1 MKNRWLIVFLIVSAL
16 LLMLLFPG
24 ITLKG
29 AQSGL
34 LLWYQRFLPAVF
46 PFMILSGLLTGYL
59 SRGGAIF
66 AVAAGFLNGYPVG
79 AKTAADLKKKGLL
92 PENTACYYAVFC
104 NMSSPMFMAAF
115 AGLNREMPVI
125 YLTSAAL
132 LIGFCLLTG
141 RSGSGNI
148 RFRKTGMGRFCRP
161 EPELYKSCRSE
172 ADTKNSVTAAPGD
185 ITDEPGAGD
194 HLLECTGIMVKAGI
208 YIMYF
213 SILAEFL
220 SGPSFT
226 GPVLKL
232 LIPFLELTTGIS
244 RIQAPDFP
252 LPLLARYWKLFLCV
266 SGGLCTAFQT
276 REVTYDLNLS
286 LPRYLFLKM
295 IQASAVCV
303 VCYLIY
309 SN

>member
-1 MKNRWLIVFLIVSAL
+1 MKNPWFTVFLTGSAL
-16 LLMLLFPG
+16 VLMLLFPG

-29 AQSGL
+29 AGSGL

-59 SRGGAIF
+59 KKGGAVF
-66 AVAAGFLNGYPVG
+66 AVTAGFLNGYPIG

-104 NMSSPMFMAAF
+104 NMSSPMFMAAY
-115 AGLNREMPVI
+115 AGLKKEMPVI

-132 LIGFCLLTG
+132 LTIFCQLG
-141 RSGSGNI
+141 CRSGSG
-148 RFRKTGMGRFCRP
+148 
-161 EPELYKSCRSE
+161 
-172 ADTKNSVTAAPGD
+172 KNSIRKRKRHSTCGLKMDMDSILSAAPAGSPPHN
-185 ITDEPGAGD
+185 EPGTGD
-194 HLLECTGIMVKAGI
+194 YLLECTGIMVKAGI

-220 SGPSFT
+220 SGLSFE

-232 LIPFLELTTGIS
+232 LVPFLELTTGIS
-244 RIQAPDFP
+244 RIQAADFP
-252 LPLLARYWKLFLCV
+252 FPWLTRYLKIFLCV
-266 SGGLCTAFQT
+266 SGGLCTAFQS

-286 LPRYLFLKM
+286 LPRYLLLKL
-295 IQASAVCV
+295 IQASAVCA
-303 VCYLIY
+303 VCFLVQP
-309 SN
+309 

>member
-1 MKNRWLIVFLIVSAL
+1 MKNQWLTVFLIGSAL
-16 LLMLLFPG
+16 FLMLLFPE
-24 ITLKG
+24 ITLNG
-29 AQSGL
+29 ARSGL

-59 SRGGAIF
+59 NTGGAIF

-104 NMSSPMFMAAF
+104 NMSSPMFMAAY
-115 AGLNREMPVI
+115 ADLQQEMPVI

-132 LIGFCLLTG
+132 LTGFCLLAG
-141 RSGSGNI
+141 
-148 RFRKTGMGRFCRP
+148 
-161 EPELYKSCRSE
+161 RSE
-172 ADTKNSVTAAPGD
+172 ADRKTGISTTPGNTAG
-185 ITDEPGAGD
+185 EPGTGD
-194 HLLECTGIMVKAGI
+194 HLLECTGIMVKSGI

-220 SGPSFT
+220 SGRSFT

-252 LPLLARYWKLFLCV
+252 LPCLARYWKLFLCV

-295 IQASAVCV
+295 IQASAVCA
-303 VCYLIY
+303 VCFLLYG
-309 SN
+309 N